1 MKSAVGTAEQMP
13 PVSKEENL
21 KVLTTQ
27 ILKTM
32 ILLGKPYGQ
41 NYLIN
46 VLIGNPDTTYRD
58 LSHTKLE
65 TFGSMPSY
73 VANRLACVI
82 HYLVDAGLI
91 ETNAPACNVLK
102 PTDAGKAWLDDP
114 QDLMAHSAR
123 MSFTGLEIYLR
134 KALRGHRNETS
145 KLTGTESWAIFT
157 DYTLD
162 RIVLNKPLSLEYLLR
177 IPGFSS
183 AKCEKF
189 GAGIIGV
196 VQNVLE
202 NYDDFRRQ
210 TLLQQSKGPGY
221 QTVKKMFTDNFT
233 LPEIARVATL
243 KVDTV
248 VKYLCD
254 LHEIGQVDMVP
265 WIEKNISSKSL
276 FKGVEYFTKVQ
287 SPTLKEANSTLGL
300 DYNTLRFAWLYKRD
314 TDARKEE
321 ARLSA

>member
-32 ILLGKPYGQ
+32 ILLGKPFGQ

-46 VLIGNPDTTYRD
+46 VMTGNPETNYRD

-65 TFGSMPSY
+65 TFGSVPKYM
-73 VANRLACVI
+73 ANRLACVI
-82 HYLVDAGLI
+82 HYLVDAGLV
-91 ETNAPACNVLK
+91 ETNVPACNVLK

-123 MSFTGLEIYLR
+123 MNFTGLEIYLR
-134 KALRGHRNETS
+134 NALRAHRTETS
-145 KLTGTESWAIFT
+145 RITGTDSWAIFT
-157 DYTLD
+157 DYTMD
-162 RIVLNKPLSLEYLLR
+162 RIVLGKPLSLDYLLQ
-177 IPGFSS
+177 IPGFST

-189 GAGIIGV
+189 GPGIIRV

-202 NYDDFRRQ
+202 NYDEFRRQ
-210 TLLQQSKGPGY
+210 TLLQQAKGPGY
-221 QTVKKMFTDNFT
+221 QTVKKMFVENFT

-248 VKYLCD
+248 VRYLCD

-276 FKGVEYFTKVQ
+276 FKGVEYFSRVQ
-287 SPTLKEANSTLGL
+287 APTLREAYSTLGL